1 MPQQMCL
8 ACGYVTDAQIDAL
21 TGLDVG
27 KTRTT
32 QPKRLDITIC
42 VNCGHAM
49 QFGPG
54 KRFIEISEREWK
66 VIMEDAELMAIIK
79 GARLWCARATG
90 RDLTKPHPVFRA

>member
-8 ACGYVTDAQIDAL
+8 ACGYVTGAAL
-21 TGLDVG
+21 IVG
-27 KTRTT
+27 KCRTR

-54 KRFIEISEREWK
+54 KRFIQISERQWK
-66 VIMEDAELMAIIK
+66 AIMEDAGLMAIIK
-79 GARLWCARATG
+79 GARLGCSRANG